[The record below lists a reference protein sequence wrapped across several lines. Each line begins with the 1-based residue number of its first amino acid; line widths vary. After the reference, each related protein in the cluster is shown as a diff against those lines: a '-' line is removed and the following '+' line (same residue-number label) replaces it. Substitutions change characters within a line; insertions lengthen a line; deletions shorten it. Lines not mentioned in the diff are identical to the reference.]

1 MVDLQSMRLVR
12 RRANDAIEIEEI
24 EDDFDVPD
32 DAVVALDL
40 LRDQFPPT
48 AGPLPV
54 AWVSQIYSLVKD
66 RTAVD
71 RQLDAAMRRQQL
83 RLFRLV
89 GHATDE
95 LAVHMEDYAAAAHRA
110 IAAYSCKRKR
120 DQGGWRG
127 VKSARTASQPGRST
141 DGGAAND
148 ASRGTSSDALIRVA
162 GLESAEI
169 VDRFIHGVLP
179 EFPHVSIS
187 GAALRDSL
195 AAGRDALG
203 GAGSPIDSI
212 GGATVGNSAAEADG
226 AKASSSAASAFARSP
241 LRRLTASEAQQAV
254 EVLDN
259 AGLVLR
265 KDANSYLFAVPGIGA
280 LQGQMLH
287 GRQELLQVMS
297 RKKFG
302 EMLARDAEKISLKHS
317 ALGARFHLRDLVGRG
332 NVELVDTTTGPLAK
346 VISGTKSIA
355 KW

>member
-1 MVDLQSMRLVR
+1 
-12 RRANDAIEIEEI
+12 
-24 EDDFDVPD
+24 
-32 DAVVALDL
+32 
-40 LRDQFPPT
+40 
-48 AGPLPV
+48 
-54 AWVSQIYSLVKD
+54 
-66 RTAVD
+66 
-71 RQLDAAMRRQQL
+71 
-83 RLFRLV
+83 
-89 GHATDE
+89 
-95 LAVHMEDYAAAAHRA
+95 
-110 IAAYSCKRKR
+110 
-120 DQGGWRG
+120 
-127 VKSARTASQPGRST
+127 
-141 DGGAAND
+141 
-148 ASRGTSSDALIRVA
+148 VA

-203 GAGSPIDSI
+203 FAGSPIDSS
-212 GGATVGNSAAEADG
+212 GGATVGNSAEEADG